1 MPTLL
6 DDCKKMIHA
15 ATVWDHIQG
24 TLKYAFE
31 DNIFVKEGVKH
42 LEELAE
48 NVRNSNNIYDI
59 NRFISEFKKS
69 YWIIQTRFL
78 DNDNNKDI
86 IETIKKNI
94 YSDAISKQIY
104 EENFKLGEDIFKKID
119 FDYKIDAITKDKS
132 LKEKLWQ
139 KNKEASRK
147 YQEFY
152 TRETD
157 KIYANMPDEIYFDL
171 DKRNAAVILE
181 LKKHEEYNNL
191 LSEKEDAEKKYKEIA
206 DRVIYGHK
214 EVLKEIKDEFLKHSK
229 ISQEE
234 ANEWVE
240 KNVSIDDSII
250 NRMQGRSA
258 AELQGGSLSNPEEI
272 PALSEIKNELATIY
286 RIANGK
292 LDILQIKGKSALDKD
307 NRSYARGKA
316 IHWLDTDL
324 GTLWHEAGH
333 IFEHTNPVFLAA
345 AKGFVKSRATGRPE
359 QLRTLTGNYLFND
372 DEIAYPDHFS
382 DPYVGKIYPGAT
394 EVFSMGL
401 QILGSLTDLS
411 SGITDLQH
419 LKFCFGC
426 FLSEIKNAQENSINT
441 QQNAIDGDVTF
452 SLSSLKKYEWK
463 KALSGA
469 ITDEFIE
476 KLTSTK
482 GFEGFRIV
490 EGKTKLKQNGA
501 YLLKYNRKIVGSG
514 PLFKF
519 IKKELATE
527 AYLAL
532 LNLKELIPEAQLDV
546 VKKARRGYETPWYL
560 NVNPNSAPDWFTPL
574 TPELPRFL

>member
-6 DDCKKMIHA
+6 DDCKKMIQA
-15 ATVWDHIQG
+15 ATKWDHIQG
-24 TLKYAFE
+24 TLKYAFG
-31 DNIFVKEGVKH
+31 NNVFVKEGVKH

-48 NVRNSNNIYDI
+48 GARSSNNIYDI
-59 NRFISEFKKS
+59 NNFISEFKKS
-69 YWIIQTRFL
+69 NWIIQTRFL
-78 DNDNNKDI
+78 DDDNNKDM
-86 IETIKKNI
+86 IETIKKYI
-94 YSDAISKQIY
+94 SPDAIGKQIF

-119 FDYKIDAITKDKS
+119 FDYKIDAMTKDKS

-139 KNKEASRK
+139 KNKEAMNK
-147 YQEFY
+147 YQEY
-152 TRETD
+152 YNRETD
-157 KIYANMPDEIYFDL
+157 KIYANMPDEIYYDL
-171 DKRNAAVILE
+171 DKRNEAVALE
-181 LKKHEEYNNL
+181 LKKHKEYNTL
-191 LSEKEDAEKKYKEIA
+191 LSEMKDADKKYKEIA
-206 DRVIYGHK
+206 DKVIYGHK
-214 EVLKEIKDEFLKHSK
+214 KILNEIKDELLKHSK

-234 ANEWVE
+234 ASEWVE
-240 KNVSIDDSII
+240 KNVSIDDSFIK
-250 NRMQGRSA
+250 RMQGRSA

-307 NRSYARGKA
+307 NRSYANGRA

-345 AKGFVKSRATGRPE
+345 AKDFIKSRSTGRPE
-359 QLRTLTGNYLFND
+359 QLSTLTGNYLFD
-372 DEIAYPDHFS
+372 DNEIAYPDHFS
-382 DPYVGKIYPGAT
+382 NPYVGKIYPGAT

-401 QILGSLTDLS
+401 QILGSLPYLS
-411 SGITDLQH
+411 SGVNDLQH

-426 FLSEIKNAQENSINT
+426 FLSEIKNTQENSINT
-441 QQNAIDGDVTF
+441 QQNAVDGDVTF
-452 SLSSLKKYEWK
+452 SFSGLKKSEWK
-463 KALSGA
+463 KALSGVV
-469 ITDEFIE
+469 TDEFVE

-482 GFEGFRIV
+482 GFEGFKIV
-490 EGKTKLKQNGA
+490 EGKTKLKQYGA
-501 YLLKYNRKIVGSG
+501 CLLKYNKKIVGAG

-532 LNLKELIPEAQLDV
+532 LNMKELIPEARLDV

-560 NVNPNSAPDWFTPL
+560 NVNPNSVPDWFTPL
-574 TPELPRFL
+574 TELPRLL